1 MGVEGGPNRRR
12 TETSRRPTSRS
23 VQSTNSPSVGVSE
36 NGRYTPPRLM
46 LRFEDER
53 YTPPRSMLRDEDMT
67 VPNSRRIIRDADK
80 TQYPLPVPRVEDE
93 RYTSA
98 RSMFRV
104 EDDEESPHQSKRSE
118 KHTTPQPK
126 KSLEREL
133 YHSN

>member
-1 MGVEGGPNRRR
+1 
-12 TETSRRPTSRS
+12 
-23 VQSTNSPSVGVSE
+23 
-36 NGRYTPPRLM
+36 M
-46 LRFEDER
+46 LRFENER

-67 VPNSRRIIRDADK
+67 VPNSRRILRDADK
-80 TQYPLPVPRVEDE
+80 TQYPLPVLRVEDE

-104 EDDEESPHQSKRSE
+104 EDDEESLHQSKRSE
-118 KHTTPQPK
+118 KHTTQPK